1 MPKLSQISYKN
12 LQGVNPQLVELVE
25 IAIIDTPIDFRV
37 TDGLRSLSE
46 QKHLVAIGASKTLD
60 SKHLTGD
67 AIDIVPWIN
76 GKPKWEWPLIYTL
89 AEHIRSVAQELNV
102 RLIWGALWG
111 VAFTNTIKKPQDLV
125 EAYVQRR
132 RKVGRRVFLD
142 GPHYELVSRTEK
154 S

>member
-1 MPKLSQISYKN
+1 MSKLSQTSYNN
-12 LQGVNPQLVELVE
+12 LRGVNSKLIKLAET
-25 IAIIDTPIDFRV
+25 AIVHTPIDFRV

-60 SKHLTGD
+60 SKHLTGN
-67 AIDIVPWIN
+67 AIDIVPWEG
-76 GKPKWEWPLIYTL
+76 GKPRWEWPLIYTL

-102 RLIWGALWG
+102 RLIWGALWD
-111 VAFTNTIKKPQDLV
+111 VPFTGTVKKPQDLV
-125 EAYVQRR
+125 EDYVQRR
-132 RKVGRRVFLD
+132 RQAGKRVFLD

>member
-1 MPKLSQISYKN
+1 MPKLSQISYSN
-12 LQGVNPQLVELVE
+12 LRGVDERLAHLVET
-25 IAIIDTPIDFRV
+25 AIVHTPVDFRV

-67 AIDIVPWIN
+67 AIDIVPWI
-76 GKPKWEWPLIYTL
+76 GGRPRWEWPLIYTL
-89 AEHIRSVAQELNV
+89 AEHIRSVAQDLNI
-102 RLIWGALWG
+102 RLRWGALWDIP
-111 VAFTNTIKKPQDLV
+111 FTGTVKSPQELV
-125 EAYVQRR
+125 EDYVQRR
-132 RKVGRRVFLD
+132 RQAGKRVFLD